1 MVIKKILSCLIIFFL
16 SIMLS
21 SCNDTIDSVQAF
33 NTNNAP
39 IPKVDNIAEV
49 APPKL
54 IQELNKTFLSK
65 QPQVSI
71 ISPSNDQILSTT
83 TAEVKL
89 EINGLDIFKNEELQ
103 MGPHLHFFLDDQ
115 PYQAVY
121 NIDEPLILSDLAPG
135 THTIRVFAS
144 RPWHESFK
152 NSEAYAQTTFHVF
165 TPTEDNNPSGSQP
178 LLTYSRPQGNYGA
191 EPIMLDFYLTNAPL
205 HLVAQESQ
213 DDGIQDWRIRVTVNG
228 ETFLLDTWQPIYLTG
243 FNKGENWV
251 KLEFIDDRGDV
262 IKNSFN
268 STVRVINYDTK
279 IKDTLSKLMT
289 DKISLNKAKVITIPS
304 YVPSPESIVEEDEIV
319 EQNIAKDEPISEKVK
334 GKEDEA
340 NSIIEQGQVED
351 EKVEE
356 KHTVSKEDNAISEE
370 ETLGEENTEVEDFVD
385 EIIDNVLSE
394 ENEVNPEKEN
404 KSLEEIITEE
414 IIDVPPVDDQEMEV
428 VSNGDET
435 LE

>member
-1 MVIKKILSCLIIFFL
+1 MI
-16 SIMLS
+16 S

-33 NTNNAP
+33 NANNAP

-54 IQELNKTFLSK
+54 IQELNKTFQQK

-71 ISPSNDQILSTT
+71 LSPANDEILSTT

-89 EINGLDIFKNEELQ
+89 DIKGLDIFKNEELQ
-103 MGPHLHFFLDDQ
+103 MGPHIHFFLDDQ

-121 NIDEPLILSDLAPG
+121 NTDEPLILSDLAPG

-152 NSEAYAQTTFHVF
+152 NPDAYAQTTFHVF
-165 TPTEDNNPSGSQP
+165 TPTEDNNPSISQP

-213 DDGIQDWRIRVTVNG
+213 EDGIQDWRIRVTVNG

-268 STVRVINYDTK
+268 STVRVINYDPK
-279 IKDTLSKLMT
+279 IKDTLSKLVT
-289 DKISLNKAKVITIPS
+289 GKISLNKAKAITIPT
-304 YVPSPESIVEEDEIV
+304 YMASPEPVLEEV
-319 EQNIAKDEPISEKVK
+319 
-334 GKEDEA
+334 
-340 NSIIEQGQVED
+340 VED
-351 EKVEE
+351 EVINTEENIVEDELLSKDKVIED
-356 KHTVSKEDNAISEE
+356 KETIINESNSVVEE
-370 ETLGEENTEVEDFVD
+370 ETMEEEITEVEDFV
-385 EIIDNVLSE
+385 EEVIDNILTEDSEVNQE
-394 ENEVNPEKEN
+394 ENN

-414 IIDVPPVDDQEMEV
+414 ILDVPMVEDEEDMKV
-428 VSNGDET
+428 VSDSEEAVTIN
-435 LE
+435 

>member
-1 MVIKKILSCLIIFFL
+1 M
-16 SIMLS
+16 
-21 SCNDTIDSVQAF
+21 
-33 NTNNAP
+33 
-39 IPKVDNIAEV
+39 KV
-49 APPKL
+49 
-54 IQELNKTFLSK
+54 
-65 QPQVSI
+65 
-71 ISPSNDQILSTT
+71 
-83 TAEVKL
+83 
-89 EINGLDIFKNEELQ
+89 
-103 MGPHLHFFLDDQ
+103 
-115 PYQAVY
+115 
-121 NIDEPLILSDLAPG
+121 
-135 THTIRVFAS
+135 
-144 RPWHESFK
+144 FK